1 MIDHPPHSLRECCA
15 SDVRR
20 TCDLDQHISALRD
33 VAGDGDD
40 GALADATRLRIRR
53 SLDEDHGIRRQL
65 ISAAA
70 ALAILLGGTVSWALV
85 TGNLTK
91 LWTAVRQRATITAEQ
106 ELPTP
111 EPPRAAPVVHAVTP
125 PPMPERVMIEAPVAE
140 PADVTVEP
148 PRAVV
153 PVEVLFRRAHDLHFH
168 GTDYVASLA
177 AWEAYLAAEPTG
189 RFSVEA
195 RYNRALCLIRLGR
208 LQEARAALLPFA
220 HDEVEPQGYRH
231 DEATAL
237 VERLTD

>member
-1 MIDHPPHSLRECCA
+1 MIDF
-15 SDVRR
+15 
-20 TCDLDQHISALRD
+20 DQHVSALRD
-33 VAGDGDD
+33 AGDGDD
-40 GALADATRLRIRR
+40 SALADATRLRIRR

-91 LWTAVRQRATITAEQ
+91 LWTAVRQRATITVEQ

-111 EPPRAAPVVHAVTP
+111 EPLAAPVLHTVASP
-125 PPMPERVMIEAPVAE
+125 PPIQERLMIEAPVAE
-140 PADVTVEP
+140 PADVTVEQ
-148 PRAVV
+148 PRVV
-153 PVEVLFRRAHDLHFH
+153 APVETLYRRAHELHFH
-168 GTDYVASLA
+168 GNDYAAALA
-177 AWEAYLAAEPTG
+177 AWDAYLAAEPAG

-208 LQEARAALLPFA
+208 MQEARAALLPFA

-231 DEATAL
+231 DEATML
-237 VERLTD
+237 VDRLTD

>member
-1 MIDHPPHSLRECCA
+1 MI
-15 SDVRR
+15 
-20 TCDLDQHISALRD
+20 DLDQHISALRD
-33 VAGDGDD
+33 IAGDGDD
-40 GALADATRLRIRR
+40 SALADATRLRVRR
-53 SLDEDHGIRRQL
+53 SLDDDHGIRRQL

-111 EPPRAAPVVHAVTP
+111 EPRAAPVVHAVAP
-125 PPMPERVMIEAPVAE
+125 PPIPERMMIEAPVAE
-140 PADVTVEP
+140 SRDVTVEQ
-148 PRAVV
+148 PRVVV
-153 PVEVLFRRAHDLHFH
+153 PVEVLYRRAHDLHFH
-168 GTDYVASLA
+168 GTDYAASLA
-177 AWEAYLAAEPTG
+177 AWDAYLDAEPAG

-208 LQEARAALLPFA
+208 LHEAREALLPFA

-231 DEATAL
+231 DEATTL